1 MLVIFRDSK
10 KYSGKYLKTTYF
22 KNINAYFKNSENILV
37 SKNGVEKLLFI
48 YGINKSCSKRFSI
61 REYLEERHNL
71 QAYKNGFLRKTKT
84 NPLM

>member
-37 SKNGVEKLLFI
+37 SKKQYGEIII
-48 YGINKSCSKRFSI
+48 YLWN
-61 REYLEERHNL
+61 
-71 QAYKNGFLRKTKT
+71 
-84 NPLM
+84 